1 MRDIEMRL
9 IFMPI
14 IILTATIVIA
24 DAFPIQ
30 QALNNQTKSSSTKQ
44 RQAVIATKA
53 IENAYFDFL
62 KALHE
67 EKPMKGGKLLGR
79 LGLTS
84 KGLSSYKIK
93 EYNSYLTSYFPKA
106 SSDQVQMFLIES
118 YIVEKKWDE
127 VQVGLLKFACL
138 YPNSSI
144 YKKVLDNG
152 YTLLQ
157 EEKYFSSVRDKLI
170 TLLND
175 APKTG
180 KIHSRYFDFLAVV
193 HGFKDK
199 RLTSIFERESW
210 EFLTLYSNRSS
221 GSKVLMWLAQLEQEN
236 SAFHPAVMI
245 YEKLMTL
252 YPASQD
258 YAAAL
263 YQVAM
268 LKQEKFS
275 DYNEATVSLRK
286 FLKKFPEHN
295 YVAHAQYR
303 IATMADKNFSDWSTA
318 VEEYEKLV
326 TKHPTFKYSVPSLLR
341 VGEIQATKLKLKEQA
356 ISTYN
361 RVAAEYPDSTLQAT
375 EALQRSAKLYQKA
388 KEYEEAIHQYMAIHD
403 NYPGTDGALKSLK
416 ECATIYEKKMKQK
429 DKAVEMLNTLIK
441 EFPESKD
448 AKRAKKRINKLNK

>member
-1 MRDIEMRL
+1 MRL
-9 IFMPI
+9 IFIPI

-24 DAFPIQ
+24 DAFPTQ
-30 QALNNQTKSSSTKQ
+30 QAQDNQTKSSSTKKK
-44 RQAVIATKA
+44 QAVIATKT
-53 IENAYFDFL
+53 IENSYFDFL

-67 EKPMKGGKLLGR
+67 EEPMKGGKLLGR

-106 SSDQVQMFLIES
+106 SSDHVQMFLIES

-127 VQVGLLKFACL
+127 VQVGLLKFAYL

-157 EEKYFSSVRDKLI
+157 EEKYFGSVRDKLI

-199 RLTSIFERESW
+199 RIASIFERESW
-210 EFLTLYSNRSS
+210 EFLTQYSNRSS
-221 GSKVLMWLAQLEQEN
+221 GSTVLMWLAQIEQEN

-258 YAAAL
+258 YSSAL

-275 DYNEATVSLRK
+275 DYNEATVSFRK

-303 IATMADKNFSDWSTA
+303 IASMADENFSDWSTA

-361 RVAAEYPDSTLQAT
+361 RVAAEYPDSTLHAT

-388 KEYEEAIHQYMAIHD
+388 KQYEEAIHQYMAIHD
-403 NYPGTDGALKSLK
+403 NYPGTAGALKSLK

-429 DKAVEMLNTLIK
+429 DKAVEMLNTIIK

-448 AKRAKKRINKLNK
+448 AKRAGKRIKKLNK

>member
-9 IFMPI
+9 IIIPI

-30 QALNNQTKSSSTKQ
+30 SQDRQTRSRNTNQKRTVVSTK
-44 RQAVIATKA
+44 TSK
-53 IENAYFDFL
+53 NAHFNFL
-62 KALHE
+62 KTLHE
-67 EKPMKGGKLLGR
+67 EKPVKGGKLLGR
-79 LGLTS
+79 LGLSS

-93 EYNSYLTSYFPKA
+93 EYNSYLISNFPKA
-106 SSDQVQMFLIES
+106 SSDHVQMFLIES
-118 YIVEKKWDE
+118 YKDEKMWDE
-127 VQVGLLKFACL
+127 VQVGLLKFAYL
-138 YPNSSI
+138 YPSSSI

-157 EEKYFSSVRDKLI
+157 EEKYFRSVRDKLI
-170 TLLND
+170 TLLSD

-180 KIHSRYFDFLAVV
+180 KMHSRYIGFLAAV

-199 RLTSIFERESW
+199 KLRSIFERESW
-210 EFLTLYSNRSS
+210 EYLRLYSNRSS
-221 GSKVLMWLAQLEQEN
+221 GSKVLMWLAQIEQEN

-245 YEKLMTL
+245 YEKLMAL

-258 YAAAL
+258 YASAI

-268 LKQEKFS
+268 LKQEKFK
-275 DYNEATVSLRK
+275 DYNEATVSFRR
-286 FLKKFPEHN
+286 FLKKFPTHN
-295 YVAHAQYR
+295 YVAHAQHR

-318 VEEYEKLV
+318 VKEYEKLA
-326 TKHPTFKYSVPSLLR
+326 TKHPTFKYTVPSLLR
-341 VGEIQATKLKLKEQA
+341 VGEIQATKLKLKDQA

-361 RVAAEYPDSTLQAT
+361 RVASEYPDSTLQAT

-388 KEYEEAIHQYMAIHD
+388 KQYEEAIHQYMAVHD
-403 NYPGTDGALKSLK
+403 SYPGTDGALKSLK

-429 DKAVEMLNTLIK
+429 DKAIEILNTIIK
-441 EFPESKD
+441 AFPESKD
-448 AKRAKKRINKLNK
+448 AKRAEKRINKLNK

>member
-1 MRDIEMRL
+1 MGDREMRL
-9 IFMPI
+9 IFIPI

-24 DAFPIQ
+24 DAFPMQ
-30 QALNNQTKSSSTKQ
+30 QSLNNQTKSSNTKQ
-44 RQAVIATKA
+44 KQAVIATKT
-53 IENAYFDFL
+53 IENAYFNFL
-62 KALHE
+62 KALRE

-93 EYNSYLTSYFPKA
+93 EYNSYLTSYFPGA
-106 SSDQVQMFLIES
+106 SSDRVQLFLIES
-118 YIVEKKWDE
+118 YIEEKQWDE
-127 VQVGLLKFACL
+127 VQVSLLKFAYL
-138 YPNSSI
+138 YPKSSI
-144 YKKVLDNG
+144 YKKVLDDG

-157 EEKYFSSVRDKLI
+157 EEKYFGSIRDKLI

-199 RLTSIFERESW
+199 RITSIFERESW
-210 EFLTLYSNRSS
+210 EFLTRYSNRSS
-221 GSKVLMWLAQLEQEN
+221 GSTVLMWLAQIEQEN

-258 YAAAL
+258 YSSAL

-275 DYNEATVSLRK
+275 DYNEATVSFRK

-303 IATMADKNFSDWSTA
+303 IASMADENFSDWSTA
-318 VEEYEKLV
+318 IEEYEKLV
-326 TKHPTFKYSVPSLLR
+326 TKHPTFKYSIPSLLR

-361 RVAAEYPDSTLQAT
+361 RVASEYPDSTLQAT
-375 EALQRSAKLYQKA
+375 EALQRSAKLYQKT
-388 KEYEEAIHQYMAIHD
+388 KDYEEAIHQYMSIHE
-403 NYPGTDGALKSLK
+403 NYPRTAGALKSLK
-416 ECATIYEKKMKQK
+416 ECATIYDKKMKQK
-429 DKAVEMLNTLIK
+429 DKAIEMLNTIIK
-441 EFPESKD
+441 DFPDTKD
-448 AKRAKKRINKLNK
+448 AKRAEKRIKKLNK

>member
-9 IFMPI
+9 IIIPI

-30 QALNNQTKSSSTKQ
+30 SQDRQTKSRNTNQKRTVVSTK
-44 RQAVIATKA
+44 TSK
-53 IENAYFDFL
+53 NAHFNFL
-62 KALHE
+62 KTLHE
-67 EKPMKGGKLLGR
+67 EKPVKGGKLLGR
-79 LGLTS
+79 LGLAS

-93 EYNSYLTSYFPKA
+93 EYNSYLISNFPKA
-106 SSDQVQMFLIES
+106 SSDHVQMFLNES
-118 YIVEKKWDE
+118 YKDEKMWDE
-127 VQVGLLKFACL
+127 VQVGLLKFAYL
-138 YPNSSI
+138 YPSSSI

-157 EEKYFSSVRDKLI
+157 EEKYFGSVRDKLI
-170 TLLND
+170 TLLSD

-180 KIHSRYFDFLAVV
+180 KMHSRYIGFLAAV

-199 RLTSIFERESW
+199 KLRSIFERESW
-210 EFLTLYSNRSS
+210 EYLRLYSNRSS
-221 GSKVLMWLAQLEQEN
+221 GSKVLMWLAQIEQEN

-245 YEKLMTL
+245 YEKLMAL

-258 YAAAL
+258 YASAI

-268 LKQEKFS
+268 LKQEKFK
-275 DYNEATVSLRK
+275 DYNEATVSFRR
-286 FLKKFPEHN
+286 FLKKFPTHN
-295 YVAHAQYR
+295 YVAHAQHR

-318 VEEYEKLV
+318 VKEYEKLAK
-326 TKHPTFKYSVPSLLR
+326 KHPTFKYAVPSLLR
-341 VGEIQATKLKLKEQA
+341 VGEIQATKLKLKDQA

-361 RVAAEYPDSTLQAT
+361 RVASEYPDSTLQAT

-388 KEYEEAIHQYMAIHD
+388 KQYEEAIHQYMAVHD

-429 DKAVEMLNTLIK
+429 DKAIEILNTIIK
-441 EFPESKD
+441 AFPESKD
-448 AKRAKKRINKLNK
+448 AKRAEKRINKLNK

>member
-9 IFMPI
+9 IFIPI

-93 EYNSYLTSYFPKA
+93 EYNSYLISNFPKA
-106 SSDQVQMFLIES
+106 SSDHVQMFLIES
-118 YIVEKKWDE
+118 YKDEKMWDE
-127 VQVGLLKFACL
+127 VQVGLLKFAYL
-138 YPNSSI
+138 YPSSSI

-157 EEKYFSSVRDKLI
+157 EEKYFRSVRDKLI
-170 TLLND
+170 TLLSD

-180 KIHSRYFDFLAVV
+180 KMHSRYIGFLAAV

-199 RLTSIFERESW
+199 KLRSIFERESW
-210 EFLTLYSNRSS
+210 EYLRLYSNRSS
-221 GSKVLMWLAQLEQEN
+221 GSKVLMWLAQIEQEN

-245 YEKLMTL
+245 YEKLMAL

-258 YAAAL
+258 YASAI

-268 LKQEKFS
+268 LKQEKFK
-275 DYNEATVSLRK
+275 DYNEATVSFRR
-286 FLKKFPEHN
+286 FLKKFPTHN
-295 YVAHAQYR
+295 YVAHAQHR

-318 VEEYEKLV
+318 VKEYEKLA
-326 TKHPTFKYSVPSLLR
+326 TKHPTFKYTVPSLLR
-341 VGEIQATKLKLKEQA
+341 VGEIQATKLKLKDQA

-361 RVAAEYPDSTLQAT
+361 RVASEYPDSTLQAT

-388 KEYEEAIHQYMAIHD
+388 KQYEEAIHQYMAVHD
-403 NYPGTDGALKSLK
+403 SYPGTDGALKSLK
-416 ECATIYEKKMKQK
+416 ECATIYEKKLKQK
-429 DKAVEMLNTLIK
+429 DKAIEILNTIIK
-441 EFPESKD
+441 AFPESKD
-448 AKRAKKRINKLNK
+448 AKRAEKRINKLNK

>member
-1 MRDIEMRL
+1 MRL
-9 IFMPI
+9 IITPI

-30 QALNNQTKSSSTKQ
+30 GQNSQTKSRSANQKQ
-44 RQAVIATKA
+44 TVIATKT
-53 IENAYFDFL
+53 IENAHFDFL

-67 EKPMKGGKLLGR
+67 EKPLKASKLLGR

-93 EYNSYLTSYFPKA
+93 EYNSYLTSYFPKE
-106 SSDQVQMFLIES
+106 SSDHVQMFLIES
-118 YIVEKKWDE
+118 YIVGKKWDE
-127 VQVGLLKFACL
+127 VQVGLLKFAYL

-157 EEKYFSSVRDKLI
+157 EEKYFGSVRDKLI

-180 KIHSRYFDFLAVV
+180 KMHSRYFDFLAAV

-199 RLTSIFERESW
+199 RLASIFERESW
-210 EFLTLYSNRSS
+210 EFLRLYSNRSS
-221 GSKVLMWLAQLEQEN
+221 ASTVLMWLGQLEHEN
-236 SAFHPAVMI
+236 NTFHPAVMI

-252 YPASQD
+252 YPASKD

-326 TKHPTFKYSVPSLLR
+326 TKHPTFKYSVPSLIR

-361 RVAAEYPDSTLQAT
+361 RVASEYPDSTLQAT
-375 EALQRSAKLYQKA
+375 EALQRSAKLYQNA
-388 KEYEEAIHQYMAIHD
+388 KEYEKAIYQYMTIHD
-403 NYPGTDGALKSLK
+403 NYPGTAGALKSLK
-416 ECATIYEKKMKQK
+416 ECAAIYEKKMKQK
-429 DKAVEMLNTLIK
+429 DKAVEMLNSIIK
-441 EFPESKD
+441 EFPGTKD
-448 AKRAKKRINKLNK
+448 AKRAEKRIKKLNK